1 MNWTTQKPY
10 RGINALLLD
19 AGEYATFKRIMEAGG
34 TVKKGAKGEIVVF
47 WKWLEKEN
55 EDTGELEK
63 IPLLRYYRVFNIATQ
78 CEGLES
84 KRGGEAQLM
93 HDPIEEAE
101 KLIAGYADRPPI
113 RFAPGRAFYRPADDV
128 VSVPPLADYEQPEEY
143 YSTVFHELVHS
154 TGHQKRLDRPGV
166 TELAAF
172 GDENYSKEEL
182 VAEIGAA
189 MMCAVCGIDNTTI
202 ENSAAIVQ
210 FLRPGSFAP

>member
-1 MNWTTQKPY
+1 
-10 RGINALLLD
+10 
-19 AGEYATFKRIMEAGG
+19 
-34 TVKKGAKGEIVVF
+34 
-47 WKWLEKEN
+47 
-55 EDTGELEK
+55 
-63 IPLLRYYRVFNIATQ
+63 
-78 CEGLES
+78 
-84 KRGGEAQLM
+84 M

-128 VSVPPLADYEQPEEY
+128 VSVPPLTDYEQPEEY
-143 YSTVFHELVHS
+143 YSTVFHELLHS
-154 TGHQKRLDRPGV
+154 TGHQKRLDRPGI

-202 ENSAAIVQ
+202 ENSAAYINGWLRALKDDSRLIVQ
-210 FLRPGSFAP
+210 AAGKAQRAADYMQGITFADCEE